1 MVETVASRL
10 AVNLGFCGV
19 PGFTTKKSRPCVSR
33 SVCHAVET
41 LRLTRSLITRNED
54 VNARFRVSQVRSF
67 RVKMHMLHPERGMF
81 IQEPVSKLVL
91 RIPVG
96 WWFNDD
102 RVSAR
107 NGQDVAKPK
116 SF

>member
-19 PGFTTKKSRPCVSR
+19 SPPKSHGPVFRAF
-33 SVCHAVET
+33 CHAVET